1 MAAGRILRNVR
12 DFVFSVVNKEFLI
25 FLFFLALSGV
35 FWLMMTLNGTYEKEL
50 QVEMRLVGVPEN
62 TIITAPLPDSV
73 KITVRDKGFVLLSY
87 GFSHKIRSLSL
98 DRKSVV

>member
-1 MAAGRILRNVR
+1 MAAGRILRYVR

-50 QVEMRLVGVPEN
+50 QVEMRLVGVP
-62 TIITAPLPDSV
+62 SSC
-73 KITVRDKGFVLLSY
+73 K
-87 GFSHKIRSLSL
+87 
-98 DRKSVV
+98 